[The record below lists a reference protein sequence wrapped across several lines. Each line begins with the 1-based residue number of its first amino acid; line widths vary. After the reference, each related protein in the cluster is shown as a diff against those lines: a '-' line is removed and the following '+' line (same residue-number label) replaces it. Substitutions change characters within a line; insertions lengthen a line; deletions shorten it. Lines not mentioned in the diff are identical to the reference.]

1 VVPTT
6 RARQRALAALL
17 LITGLAMGSWITRT
31 PAIRDLLDASTS
43 QMGLILF
50 AMSAGSMVGILCSGP
65 LVSRYGT
72 RPVIAVGMA
81 GELLCMPTV
90 GLGAGLASD
99 RAAQLVV
106 AAGLLLFGLG
116 MGTAEV
122 AINVEG
128 ATVEKLTLRPFL
140 LTMHGFFSLGASI
153 SAAAGIAFT
162 ILGVNVGVHLTAVG
176 VLAAGGVVAAL
187 RGIPRGSGTTDR
199 PPEHMHGPTTGGG
212 RVPLWRDRR
221 LVLIGFVVF
230 AMALT
235 EGTASD
241 WLPLI
246 MVDGHGLD
254 AALSSAVYAIFA
266 ATMAVGRLTG
276 GHVVR
281 RFGRAKVVAVSAA
294 LAAGGMGLVAAVDT
308 LPVVSVAVLL
318 WAVGAALGFPLAIS
332 AAGDSGPDATAR
344 VSLAASLGFLA
355 FLVGPPVLGFIG
367 EHVGLRTALVVP
379 VVMMSVVLVVA
390 RVTDD
395 DATRRRRASADDP
408 PPEDRDVTAR
418 VDMDAL

>member
-1 VVPTT
+1 MIQ
-6 RARQRALAALL
+6 ARQRALAALL
-17 LITGLAMGSWITRT
+17 LITGLVMGSWITRT
-31 PAIRDLLDASTS
+31 PAIRDLLGASTS
-43 QMGLILF
+43 QIGLVLF

-90 GLGAGLASD
+90 GLGAGLGSD
-99 RAAQLVV
+99 LAAQLVV

-128 ATVEKLTLRPFL
+128 ARVEKLTLRPFL
-140 LTMHGFFSLGASI
+140 LTMHGFFSLGACV
-153 SAAAGIAFT
+153 SAVAGIAFT
-162 ILGVNVGVHLTAVG
+162 TLGLDVRVHLTAVG
-176 VLAAGGVVAAL
+176 VLATGGVIAAL
-187 RGIPRGSGTTDR
+187 RGIPRRSGRTD
-199 PPEHMHGPTTGGG
+199 PPPDHMHGAADG
-212 RVPLWRDRR
+212 RRASLWRDRR

-254 AALSSAVYAIFA
+254 AAMSSAVYAIFA
-266 ATMAVGRLTG
+266 GTMAVGRLTG
-276 GHVVR
+276 GRVVR

-308 LPVVSVAVLL
+308 MPVVAVAVLL
-318 WAVGAALGFPLAIS
+318 WALGAALGFPLAIS

-367 EHVGLRTALVVP
+367 EHVGLRAALVVP
-379 VVMMSVVLVVA
+379 LAMMSVVLVVA
-390 RVTDD
+390 PVTDD
-395 DATRRRRASADDP
+395 DATRRGRASAADP
-408 PPEDRDVTAR
+408 PPEDRNVTAR
-418 VDMDAL
+418 VDMDAF